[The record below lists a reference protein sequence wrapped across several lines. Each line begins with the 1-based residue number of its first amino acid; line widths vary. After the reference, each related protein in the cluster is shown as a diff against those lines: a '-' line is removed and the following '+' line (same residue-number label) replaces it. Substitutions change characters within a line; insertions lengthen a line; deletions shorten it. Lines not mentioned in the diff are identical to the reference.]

1 MKRLGTALHLSA
13 QGKLILKIEAFDAR
27 RTKLG
32 SPVYTKTNRKI
43 GWLHDVMGPVRSPY
57 AAVRVQ
63 RGVRAENLVGQRLY
77 TR

>member
-1 MKRLGTALHLSA
+1 MRRLGTVLHLSA
-13 QGKLILKIEAFDAR
+13 QGKLILKIEAFDAS

-63 RGVRAENLVGQRLY
+63 RGVRAESLVGQRLY